1 MEDAHVHALDY
12 MSVFGRRKWW
22 LIVPIV
28 ASVGVGVALVRW
40 LPKEYKGTVT
50 LGVIAPGVSPSLVG
64 QTAPLD
70 NAERQ
75 RAFSQQLLSAPVL
88 ARVARE
94 ERLASGTPDDGLI
107 GRLRKSVTITVPDPV
122 ALTNE
127 PRKLDTFLVSYA
139 DSDPARAQRVTNRL
153 ATVFI
158 DETSKTR
165 EEQAEHTSD
174 FIAAQLQASQQRL
187 AELEARLRRAK
198 ESHIGQL
205 PEQTQANLQTL
216 SGLRSQLDSNATA
229 LRGEQDRLSMTERQI
244 ESLRQGVNE
253 VLLLPRG
260 GAVVTDPAAA
270 GPEARVATLQRDLA
284 EARATYTEKHP
295 EVARL
300 TEELAAARRDA
311 TAQKQRP
318 AEDREAMLQGDANY
332 RQLLADREMGRL
344 RIRELQ
350 RSETDIR
357 RQIGVYQARVE
368 SAPMVEQQLT
378 SVNRDYELEKAQ
390 YAELTRKLSE
400 ASMAQNVERNR
411 RGEQFNVLYPA
422 AYPTEPVKPV
432 PIRVMLLSI
441 LGGLVAGAA
450 LTFLRE
456 YLDRSVHDVR
466 DLRDEL
472 DLPVL
477 GEVTRIQTA

>member
-12 MSVFGRRKWW
+12 LSVFRRRKLW
-22 LIVPIV
+22 LVTPIV
-28 ASVGVGVALVRW
+28 ASIGVGAALVRW
-40 LPKEYKGTVT
+40 LPKEYKATVT
-50 LGVIAPGVSPSLVG
+50 LGIVAPGVSPSLVG
-64 QTAPLD
+64 QWAPLD

-107 GRLRKSVTITVPDPV
+107 GKLRKSVTIEVPDPV
-122 ALTNE
+122 AVTNE
-127 PRKLDTFLVSYA
+127 PRKLDTFLISHA

-153 ATVFI
+153 ATIFI
-158 DETSKTR
+158 DEMSKTR
-165 EEQAEHTSD
+165 EEQAEHTSA
-174 FIAAQLQASQQRL
+174 FIAAQLDASQHRL
-187 AELEARLRRAK
+187 TELEARLRKAK

-205 PEQTQANLQTL
+205 PEQTTANLQTL
-216 SGLRSQLDSNATA
+216 SGLRTQLDANATA
-229 LRGEQDRLSMTERQI
+229 LRGEQDRLTMTERQI
-244 ESLRQGVNE
+244 ETMKQGASQI
-253 VLLLPRG
+253 VLIPRAG
-260 GAVVTDPAAA
+260 GAATEAVSSA
-270 GPEARVATLQRDLA
+270 PEARIAALQRDLA
-284 EARATYTEKHP
+284 AARATYTDKHP
-295 EVARL
+295 EIARL
-300 TEELAAARRDA
+300 QEELATARREAAADR
-311 TAQKQRP
+311 QKP
-318 AEDREAMLQGDANY
+318 ASDREAQLQIEPTY
-332 RQLLADREMGRL
+332 RQLLGDREIGRL

-350 RSETDIR
+350 RSEADIR

-368 SAPMVEQQLT
+368 AAPMVEQQLT

-390 YAELTRKLSE
+390 YSELTRKLRE
-400 ASMAQNVERNR
+400 ATMAESVEHNR
-411 RGEQFNVLYPA
+411 RGEQFTVLYPA

-432 PIRVMLLSI
+432 PVRVMLLAI
-441 LGGLVAGAA
+441 VGGIVAGAA

-477 GEVTRIQTA
+477 GEVTQIQTV

>member
-1 MEDAHVHALDY
+1 MEDAHVHPLDY
-12 MSVFGRRKWW
+12 LSVLRRRKWW

-28 ASVGVGVALVRW
+28 ASVGIGAALVRW
-40 LPKEYKGTVT
+40 LPKEFKGTVT
-50 LGVIAPGVSPSLVG
+50 LGVLASAVSPNLVG
-64 QTAPLD
+64 QATPLD
-70 NAERQ
+70 NAERM

-94 ERLASGTPDDGLI
+94 ERLATGTPDDTLI
-107 GRLRKSVTITVPDPV
+107 SKLRKSVSITVPDPV

-127 PRKLDTFLVSYA
+127 PRKLDTFLVSYSDA
-139 DSDPARAQRVTNRL
+139 DPARAQRVTNRL

-165 EEQAEHTSD
+165 EEQAEHTSS
-174 FIAAQLQASQQRL
+174 FIATQLQASQQRL
-187 AELEARLRRAK
+187 NELEAKLRRAK

-216 SGLRSQLDSNATA
+216 TGLRTQLDANATA

-244 ESLRQGVNE
+244 ESLKQGVND

-260 GAVVTDPAAA
+260 GAMTADAVS
-270 GPEARVATLQRDLA
+270 GPEQRIASLQRDLA
-284 EARATYTEKHP
+284 AARATYTDKHP
-295 EVARL
+295 EIARL
-300 TEELAAARRDA
+300 QEELATARREA
-311 TAQKQRP
+311 AAEKQRP
-318 AEDREAMLQGDANY
+318 ASDREALLHADPNY

-368 SAPMVEQQLT
+368 SAPMVEQQLA
-378 SVNRDYELEKAQ
+378 SVTRDFELEKLQ
-390 YAELTRKLSE
+390 YADLTRKLRE
-400 ASMAQNVERNR
+400 ATMAETVERNR
-411 RGEQFNVLYPA
+411 RGEQFSVLYPA
-422 AYPTEPVKPV
+422 SYPTEPTKPV
-432 PIRVMLLSI
+432 PLRVMLLAI
-441 LGGLVAGAA
+441 AGGICAGCV
-450 LTFLRE
+450 LIFMRE